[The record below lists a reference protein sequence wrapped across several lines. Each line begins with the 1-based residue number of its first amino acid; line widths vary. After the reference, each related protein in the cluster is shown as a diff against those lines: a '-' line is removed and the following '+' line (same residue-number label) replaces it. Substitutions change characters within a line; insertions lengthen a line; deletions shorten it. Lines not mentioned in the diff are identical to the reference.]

1 MEKAYWRY
9 WGKARR
15 GSDCGAPYHL
25 LGYHCLD
32 VAAVGAVYLERHGGL
47 RSVWAARLGVAEER
61 LTSWIVF
68 FLALHDLG
76 KFSYRFQGLHP
87 DLPRLLNNVQPTGDY
102 TIRHDTLGQIVFETK
117 IRPLIIEHQWL
128 GECTTEDRDYWR
140 AIAELWS
147 KCVTGHH
154 GQPPKAL
161 SRPALILTD
170 HFSPTD
176 QQAALNFA
184 EECAALFLPVYSG
197 LLPDGDAVYQALTP
211 LSWWLAGFSVL
222 CDWVGSNEAFFSY
235 RTQAMPLR
243 DYWNGYA
250 LPQAG
255 VALRAINLLPHTSR
269 PQTLTTLFPYLCP
282 PAQPTPLQQAAASLV
297 LSPEPHL
304 FILEDV
310 TGAGKTEA
318 ALMLAQRLIAQ
329 GQADGCYFGLPT
341 MATSNAMFRRVRDN
355 DLPGKFFEESSN
367 LILAHGASRLEPVF
381 AALFGQGSAAD
392 ATYAG
397 IEASATDDR
406 ESWFADSRKKALLAD
421 IGVGTVDQALLA
433 VLYSRH
439 QSLRLLG
446 LARKV
451 LIVDEVHACDDY
463 MLTLLKVL
471 LSFQAAAGG
480 SAILLSATL
489 PMSTRQ
495 TLLDAYAKGLGFK
508 IGASSVRET
517 AYPLLTCRT
526 PRQITEQPLATRPE
540 VARSVRIKIVH
551 AIEEVVA
558 ALLAVNEQGQCAC
571 WIRNTVDDAI
581 AAREL
586 LRQAG
591 VSDTDVFLFHA
602 RFAMIDRLAIESRV
616 LESFGPASDA
626 ECRRGK
632 ILVATQVV
640 EQSLDLDFDVM
651 ISDLAPIDLLI
662 QRAGR
667 LGRHRRD
674 ALGNRADTEGRGL
687 PTLWLHTP
695 TFSETPPVNWLGET
709 FAATGAVYPD
719 HGRLWLTTQVLREAG
734 ALVMPDNAR
743 TLVEGVYGADSDAA
757 IPEVF
762 SARTN
767 RVEGDRA
774 ARRGMGAANTIKLE
788 QAYEYTGFE
797 PWDDAR
803 IPTRLEEQPSVTVR
817 LARLVDGDL
826 QPWCGT
832 NDRHAWELS
841 QLNVRYSLFAEEA
854 HNPELAAKTDACRA
868 VMPDKGSWSKLLVL
882 TKADGAWLGTAL
894 NGKREEIKLSY
905 DSVLG
910 LRKT

>member
-1 MEKAYWRY
+1 MTEKYWGY
-9 WGKARR
+9 WGKTRKVNE
-15 GSDCGAPYHL
+15 CGAPYHL
-25 LGYHCLD
+25 LVYHCLD
-32 VAAVGAVYLERHGGL
+32 VAAMGAAYLERHTHL
-47 RSVWAARLGVAEER
+47 RRMWAARLGVAEER

-76 KFSYRFQGLHP
+76 KFSYRFQGLRP
-87 DLPRLLNNVQPTGDY
+87 DLPPLLKNVQNQGGY

-117 IRPLIIEHQWL
+117 IRPFIIEYQWL
-128 GECTTEDRDYWR
+128 GTCIDNDSEYWVS
-140 AIAELWS
+140 IADLWS

-154 GQPPKAL
+154 GQPPKAF
-161 SRPALILTD
+161 SRANRTLTD
-170 HFSPTD
+170 HFSSTD
-176 QQAALNFA
+176 QQAALSFA
-184 EECAALFLPVYSG
+184 EECKALFLPVHAE
-197 LLPDGDAVYQALTP
+197 LLPDGDTVYQALTS

-222 CDWVGSNEAFFSY
+222 CDWVGSNEAFFGY
-235 RTQAMPLR
+235 CTKAMSLS
-243 DYWNGYA
+243 DYWNKYA
-250 LPQAG
+250 LPQART
-255 VALRAINLLPHTSR
+255 ALATINLLPHSPR
-269 PQTLTTLFPYLCP
+269 RQTLTTLFPYLCP
-282 PAQPTPLQQAAASLV
+282 PAQPTPLQLAAANLKL
-297 LSPEPHL
+297 LSEPHL

-329 GQADGCYFGLPT
+329 GQADGFYFGLPT
-341 MATSNAMFRRVRDN
+341 MATSNAMYRRIREN

-367 LILAHGASRLEPVF
+367 LILAHGASCLEPVF
-381 AALFGQGSAAD
+381 TALFGQESAAD

-421 IGVGTVDQALLA
+421 LGVGTIDQALLA
-433 VLYSRH
+433 ILYSRH

-480 SAILLSATL
+480 SVILLSATL

-508 IGASSVRET
+508 SSVPPVRKT
-517 AYPLLTCRT
+517 NYPLMTCRT
-526 PRQITEQPLATRPE
+526 PQQLTEQPLATRPE
-540 VARSVRIKIVH
+540 VARSVHIKIVH

-558 ALLAVNEQGQCAC
+558 ALLAANKQGQCAC
-571 WIRNTVDDAI
+571 WIRNTVDNAI

-591 VSDTDVFLFHA
+591 VSDTDVLLFHA

-616 LESFGPASDA
+616 LENFGPASNA

-651 ISDLAPIDLLI
+651 ITDLAPVDLII

-667 LGRHRRD
+667 LCRHRRD
-674 ALGNRADTEGRGL
+674 VLGNRADREGRGL

-695 TFSETPPVNWLGET
+695 AFTETPPVNWLGDA
-709 FAATGAVYPD
+709 FVGTGAVYPD
-719 HGRLWLTTQVLREAG
+719 HGRLWLTTQVLMKVG

-743 TLVEGVYGADSDAA
+743 TLVEGVYGTDSDAA
-757 IPEVF
+757 IPAVF
-762 SARTN
+762 RARTN

-788 QAYEYTGFE
+788 QAYEYRGFE
-797 PWDDAR
+797 PWDDAC

-817 LARLVDGDL
+817 LARLINGVL
-826 QPWCGT
+826 EPWCGT
-832 NDRHAWELS
+832 HDRHAWELS
-841 QLNVRYSLFAEEA
+841 QINVRYSLFAEEG
-854 HNPELAAKTDACRA
+854 HSPELAAAVDVCRA
-868 VMPDKGSWSKLLVL
+868 AMPDKGRWSKLLVL
-882 TKADGAWLGTAL
+882 AETDGAWHGTAL
-894 NGKREEIKLSY
+894 NGKGEEIKLSY